1 MLAATTSRFV
11 RMLTIA
17 VIALNFVALAPAPAS
32 AEEELSGAEEY
43 RVACLSCH
51 GVGGKGNGD
60 LAGFLKTPPTDL
72 TQLAK
77 NNDGHFPFRRVIH
90 IIDGRWEVALH
101 GAREMPVWGKRFRE
115 DDIMTARAR
124 TLELVL
130 YLESIQT
137 K

>member
-1 MLAATTSRFV
+1 MGPATTSRFA
-11 RMLTIA
+11 RPLGIA
-17 VIALNFVALAPAPAS
+17 VMALGLAAWAPAS

-43 RVACLSCH
+43 RIACLSCH
-51 GVGGKGNGD
+51 GVGGKGDGP
-60 LAGFLKTPPTDL
+60 LAGHLKKAPPDL

-77 NNDGHFPFRRVIH
+77 NNNGHFPFLRVIH

-101 GAREMPVWGKRFRE
+101 GARDMPVWGKRFRE

-130 YLESIQT
+130 YLEGIQA